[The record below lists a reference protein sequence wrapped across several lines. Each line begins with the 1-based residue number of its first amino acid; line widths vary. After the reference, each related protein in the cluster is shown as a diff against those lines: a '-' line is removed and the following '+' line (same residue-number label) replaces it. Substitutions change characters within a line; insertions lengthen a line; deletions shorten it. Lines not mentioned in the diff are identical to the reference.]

1 MNANPLLIKILNN
14 HIYALIS
21 QSAGNKAR
29 ACDRLPV
36 TSDDI
41 GQTRQWRNA
50 MRKVLKDFASDVR
63 GVTLIEYGL
72 IASLI
77 AVTLAGVLGRV
88 GTNLNTVFQT
98 ISTKV

>member
-1 MNANPLLIKILNN
+1 
-14 HIYALIS
+14 
-21 QSAGNKAR
+21 
-29 ACDRLPV
+29 
-36 TSDDI
+36 
-41 GQTRQWRNA
+41 

-63 GVTLIEYGL
+63 GVTLIEYRL

-77 AVTLAGVLGRV
+77 AVTLAGVLGKV